1 MRFRRLH
8 PDEDKSLAT
17 CNIVVME
24 YCDKGSLRQALK
36 RGVFHKRLGSTSVAV
51 DLCAI
56 VQVLVEV
63 AQAVLHLHKMK
74 LLHCDIKPENV
85 LLRSDQT
92 SALGFVTKL
101 SDFGLAKLLREN
113 YYIINRSGS
122 GTVTHLAPEL
132 FQVGSKITTAV
143 DTFSFGI
150 MMWELLTGQVRRTA
164 ACLQAA
170 GGFGMGDATAAA

>member
-24 YCDKGSLRQALK
+24 FCDRGSLRQALK

-56 VQVLVEV
+56 VQVLIEV

-85 LLRSDQT
+85 LLRSDTT

-101 SDFGLAKLLREN
+101 SDFGLAKLLREV
-113 YYIINRSGS
+113 REGGVGGGVCVFFCWGRESERGFLRGS
-122 GTVTHLAPEL
+122 VCRVP
-132 FQVGSKITTAV
+132 
-143 DTFSFGI
+143 
-150 MMWELLTGQVRRTA
+150 LLRV
-164 ACLQAA
+164 L
-170 GGFGMGDATAAA
+170 DS